1 MELPSRR
8 DSPNFPSIIITPPT
22 IAHVEDCGIETKN
35 MANEPTDMPLLH
47 LTCQHEPTTSTILK
61 NPEHIA
67 SPVQENNYNK
77 DIFMIEMK
85 YMSPNKNSKSLDR
98 IYKTGNK
105 HQNNINKKR
114 KTTKP
119 KKATIT
125 IEMHSNILSTLKKM
139 DSEMVEF
146 AKKYHEEQQ

>member
-1 MELPSRR
+1 
-8 DSPNFPSIIITPPT
+8 
-22 IAHVEDCGIETKN
+22 

-67 SPVQENNYNK
+67 SPVQENSYNK

-98 IYKTGNK
+98 THKTGNK
-105 HQNNINKKR
+105 HQ
-114 KTTKP
+114 
-119 KKATIT
+119 
-125 IEMHSNILSTLKKM
+125 SNIKKKWKLPNQK
-139 DSEMVEF
+139 SYCNYRN
-146 AKKYHEEQQ
+146 AQQYYKHFEGNGQWNGRVW